1 MAPFSDNILIVD
13 DEPENIR
20 LLGQLLAGHGYR
32 IHVAESGEQALAA
45 FADITRTER
54 LDLILL
60 DVLMPNG
67 IDGLETCR
75 RLKTLDD
82 ARTTPVIFLTARE
95 DHATI
100 VGAFE
105 SGGADYVLKPFETD
119 VLLARVRA
127 HLKLGRLSHDLEAAL
142 DERSQQLR
150 AANRELRHANDR
162 LRRLAMEVALIEER
176 EKRRLAA
183 ELHDSPM
190 QKLNLAQMQI
200 ASAARRRDS
209 ESDRLLEVGQD
220 LMREALQELRTLQF
234 ELSPP
239 VLYQDGL
246 GAALRW
252 LALHMTR
259 RFGLD
264 LRYVEVSPLPRIAPD
279 LAVVLFQSARELVY
293 NLIKHAGASHGWIEL
308 RGEADAIS
316 LSVRDN
322 GGGFAPGVLAKLAR
336 GEGGYGLFGVRERL
350 CLWGGTL
357 CIETDGGGTCASVR
371 VPIDSANDCFQ
382 DTTP

>member
-45 FADITRTER
+45 FAAITRTGR

-75 RLKTLDD
+75 RLKTLDG
-82 ARTTPVIFLTARE
+82 AHTTPVIFLTARE
-95 DHATI
+95 DRATI

-119 VLLARVRA
+119 VLLARVCA

-264 LRYVEVSPLPRIAPD
+264 LRYVEDSPLPRIAPD